1 MARKPEAG
9 VVAGVFDTEEH
20 AAEAVKQLIEAHYD
34 PRHEINLTAAHKREH
49 ETVYI
54 REGMHFYRNGAIGAV
69 IGAVV
74 AFVGVLIA
82 DLSVGPF
89 TMIAAGPVVAALEA
103 AFGGGAL
110 GFALGVLQ
118 SLEMMKQ
125 KPDFDT
131 AHVHHG
137 VVQVGVQASGER
149 GERARQILA
158 LAGARHF
165 TS

>member
-1 MARKPEAG
+1 MGRNPEAG
-9 VVAGVFDTEEH
+9 VVAGVFDSEEH
-20 AAEAVKQLIEAHYD
+20 ASEAVKQLIDAHYD
-34 PRHEINLTAAHKREH
+34 PRHEINVTAAHKREH

-54 REGMHFYRNGAIGAV
+54 RERMRFYRNGAIGAV
-69 IGAVV
+69 IGAAVV
-74 AFVGVLIA
+74 FAGVLIA

-103 AFGGGAL
+103 AFGGGCL
-110 GFALGVLQ
+110 GFALGVLL

-125 KPDFDT
+125 EPEFDT
-131 AHVHHG
+131 AHVHDG
-137 VVQVGVQASGER
+137 VVLVGVQAKGER
-149 GERARQILA
+149 GERAREILA

>member
-1 MARKPEAG
+1 MGRNPEAG

-34 PRHEINLTAAHKREH
+34 PRHEINLIASHKREH
-49 ETVYI
+49 EAVYV
-54 REGMHFYRNGAIGAV
+54 REEMKFGRNAAIGAA
-69 IGAVV
+69 IGATL

-82 DLSVGPF
+82 DLAVGPF

-103 AFGGGAL
+103 AFGGGCL
-110 GFALGVLQ
+110 GFALGALQ

-125 KPDFDT
+125 KPSFDT
-131 AHVHHG
+131 AHVHDG
-137 VVQVGVQASGER
+137 VVLVGVQAKGER